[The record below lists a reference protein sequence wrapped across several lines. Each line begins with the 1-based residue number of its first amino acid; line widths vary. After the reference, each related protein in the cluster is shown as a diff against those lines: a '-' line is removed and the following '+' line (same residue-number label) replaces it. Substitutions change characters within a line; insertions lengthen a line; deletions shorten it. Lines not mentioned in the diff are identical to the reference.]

1 MLKKYLII
9 ISPWIIYT
17 WCKDK
22 RKKKLFNESG
32 LNEKINTY
40 ISNKIRN
47 EKISSK
53 ELKAKHDEIEKF
65 QTHGLSLF
73 IGHSYLANDGAQLQ
87 WILQPVYHNDTEKVV
102 SWKSKGFST
111 EKLTTPTTNEN
122 GLSISIKWYRDSNF
136 CLIFKRSYSK
146 QWNATGTFP
155 NR

>member
-17 WCKDK
+17 WCKDNS
-22 RKKKLFNESG
+22 KKKLFNESG

-73 IGHSYLANDGAQLQ
+73 IGHDGAQL
-87 WILQPVYHNDTEKVV
+87 
-102 SWKSKGFST
+102 
-111 EKLTTPTTNEN
+111 
-122 GLSISIKWYRDSNF
+122 
-136 CLIFKRSYSK
+136 
-146 QWNATGTFP
+146 
-155 NR
+155 